1 MCADQGFCCPWGVCA
16 GLGGVAHVCACV
28 RTCMCVCGCV
38 YPSTPTLAFPGT
50 GISKKFL
57 DSLNQEVWRLERA
70 KTVAS
75 GALLPETL
83 SCLCGKGAVLG
94 GCVCGC
100 VSTKCV
106 DSHVQSPSS
115 LFKQMCAITA
125 LPECTSVWVPSS
137 WDCRTDV
144 CPR

>member
-1 MCADQGFCCPWGVCA
+1 MGGAVCVQTKDSVVP
-16 GLGGVAHVCACV
+16 GECVPDWGGVAHVCACV
-28 RTCMCVCGCV
+28 CGCM

-57 DSLNQEVWRLERA
+57 ESLNQEVWRLEWA

-94 GCVCGC
+94 VCVCEC

-106 DSHVQSPSS
+106 DSHVQSSYLCSS
-115 LFKQMCAITA
+115 KCVQLRLCLSAQACGFPARGTVVQMYA
-125 LPECTSVWVPSS
+125 
-137 WDCRTDV
+137 
-144 CPR
+144 PR